1 MASSNSKSSKREYLT
16 ESEVLELVRSA
27 GTSSRNPLRDAAL
40 VLVAWRHGLR
50 ASEIGLLR
58 WENIDFKRSE
68 LFVVRL
74 KDSQSGGAPLWPDEY
89 KALKKFHK
97 SLDFPPFG
105 CVFLSERGTPIER
118 DGVRRLLERLG
129 ETARL
134 PFTPNPHQLR
144 HGCGYHHINKG
155 AELKLVQ
162 KLLGHKNI
170 TNTDHYTQLAP
181 GALRKLL
188 D

>member
-1 MASSNSKSSKREYLT
+1 M
-16 ESEVLELVRSA
+16 ELVRSA

-58 WENIDFKRSE
+58 WENIDFKSSE

-74 KDSQSGGAPLWPDEY
+74 KDSQSGGAPLWPDEF
-89 KALKKFHK
+89 KALKRLHK
-97 SLDFPPFG
+97 SMDLPSSG
-105 CVFLSERGTPIER
+105 YVFLSERGTPIER

-129 ETARL
+129 KAARL